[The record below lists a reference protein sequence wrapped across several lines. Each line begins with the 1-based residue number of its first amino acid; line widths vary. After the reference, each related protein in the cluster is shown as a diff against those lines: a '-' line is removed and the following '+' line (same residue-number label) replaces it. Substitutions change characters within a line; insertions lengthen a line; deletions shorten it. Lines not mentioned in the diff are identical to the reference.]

1 MGVHTTPHLI
11 THAHKLSPWLPT
23 STTHSSESVHGAGAW
38 APGTQTREIE
48 GHFNREHEPKDAVP
62 IAADGGVPRVDFPV
76 TEKIKEALTG
86 HHSNSEQSTGASGGD
101 TGLGHST
108 GTTDPGLAGSSGT
121 EVGHSASGV
130 DAHDSALSGTHGT
143 QGSTKATHGISDVA
157 QRQLD
162 ANFGNQTSTGNTDLA
177 SSNEHSITD
186 KHSSV
191 VTDREN
197 VSRADGS
204 VDGAHNTDHAEKDGK
219 PGLVDKI
226 KGAVHKN

>member
-1 MGVHTTPHLI
+1 MGRTQALTMAANLNNAN
-11 THAHKLSPWLPT
+11 TAA
-23 STTHSSESVHGAGAW
+23 TTHSSESVHGAGAW

-130 DAHDSALSGTHGT
+130 DAHDSALSGTHG
-143 QGSTKATHGISDVA
+143 ISDVA

-204 VDGAHNTDHAEKDGK
+204 VDGAHNTDHAEKD
-219 PGLVDKI
+219 
-226 KGAVHKN
+226 